1 MPQCLFLFHYAGAI
15 AHYAGAATHYVSA
28 TTHYVSATTHYVIFR
43 VAKDAKNMKKTK
55 GLFASKEGVTHRKK
69 GPKHDF

>member
-1 MPQCLFLFHYAGAI
+1 MPQCLFLFHYAGAIAHYAGAI

-28 TTHYVSATTHYVIFR
+28 TTHYVFFR
-43 VAKDAKNMKKTK
+43 VAMDAKNMKKTK
-55 GLFASKEGVTHRKK
+55 RLFASKEGVTHRKK

>member
-15 AHYAGAATHYVSA
+15 AHYACAATHYVSA
-28 TTHYVSATTHYVIFR
+28 ATHYVSATTHYVIFR
-43 VAKDAKNMKKTK
+43 VAMDAKNMKKPK
-55 GLFASKEGVTHRKK
+55 GLFARKEGVTHRKK

>member
-15 AHYAGAATHYVSA
+15 AHY
-28 TTHYVSATTHYVIFR
+28 VSATTHYVIFG
-43 VAKDAKNMKKTK
+43 VAMDAKNMKKTK

-69 GPKHDF
+69 GQKHDF